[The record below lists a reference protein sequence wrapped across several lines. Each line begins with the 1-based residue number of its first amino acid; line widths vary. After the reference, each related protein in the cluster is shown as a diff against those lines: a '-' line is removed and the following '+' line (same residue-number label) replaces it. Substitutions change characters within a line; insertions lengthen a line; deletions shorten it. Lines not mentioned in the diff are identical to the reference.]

1 MGTAMAPEAPAVR
14 VSVFRFFCSNSI
26 LVGGDGTVEF

>member
-14 VSVFRFFCSNSI
+14 VSVFRFLFKFNASRRRW
-26 LVGGDGTVEF
+26 

>member
-14 VSVFRFFCSNSI
+14 VSVFSIFCSNSI
-26 LVGGDGTVEF
+26 LVGGDGRVEF